1 MVRPLSVAVATCA
14 TLPEPDHDEA
24 PLLGALA
31 RAGVLVSLL
40 PWDAPPESPAWAGL
54 VAGHAPDLVLV
65 RSTWSYAQA
74 LSAFLAWLAAT
85 EVATTVLNPPA
96 VLRANVDKRYLG
108 ELAARGVPIVP
119 TAFVDRGSDASL
131 AEVCA
136 ARGFNGEV
144 VVKPRV
150 SAGSWKTAR
159 FAATERDAG
168 EAALRALA
176 AERDAMVQPYLRSV
190 EGRGERSIV
199 VLDGVASHAVRK
211 SPRFSGDDEAV
222 TRVALEDDER
232 AFAMEVLAAV
242 DALHPGEPLL
252 YARVDT
258 ARDERGA
265 LLLMELELVEPS
277 LFFTLAPEA
286 LPGFVTAVVREASR
300 ARDARGLA
308 TSSSLGASPAASAG
322 AWPA

>member
-40 PWDAPPESPAWAGL
+40 PWDGPPESRAWTAPGEG
-54 VAGHAPDLVLV
+54 AHAPDLVLV

-74 LSAFLAWLAAT
+74 LPAFLAWLAAI
-85 EVATTVLNPPA
+85 EASTTVANPPP
-96 VLRANVDKRYLG
+96 VLRSNVDKLYLR

-119 TAFVDRGSDASL
+119 TAFVDRGSATPL

-136 ARGFNGEV
+136 ANGFDDVV

-159 FAATERDAG
+159 FTAAERDAG
-168 EAALRALA
+168 DAALLALA
-176 AERDAMVQPYLRSV
+176 SERDAMVQPYIRSV
-190 EGRGERSIV
+190 EARGERSVV
-199 VLDGVASHAVRK
+199 VLDGVPSHAVRK
-211 SPRFSGDDEAV
+211 SPRFSGDDESV
-222 TRVALEDDER
+222 TRVALDDDER
-232 AFAMEVLAAV
+232 EFAMRVLEAAV
-242 DALHPGEPLL
+242 DAVRPGAPLL

-277 LFFTLAPEA
+277 LFFTHAPEA
-286 LPGFVTAVVREASR
+286 LPGFVAAVVREASR
-300 ARDARGLA
+300 ARAARDPA
-308 TSSSLGASPAASAG
+308 TSSSPGPSAG
-322 AWPA
+322 A